1 MFNIHKTQTREV
13 KMNNKHKLIKQLS
26 KMTVNEMVFK
36 LAEHKQVLKDF
47 KEKSDL
53 LQEQLLI
60 AVGCVKIKDD
70 KKIFI
75 KPLAKSF
82 SWKGVKTWLEVV
94 NNKKVIFD
102 SKAFKNA
109 HADLYAK
116 FKNKPVD
123 AITVKAKRE
132 EE

>member
-1 MFNIHKTQTREV
+1 MFNIHKTQTKEV
-13 KMNNKHKLIKQLS
+13 KMNNKHKLIKSLS

-53 LQEQLLI
+53 LQEQVLLNL
-60 AVGCVKIKDD
+60 GCIKVKDD
-70 KKIFI
+70 KIVFI

-82 SWKGVKTWLEVV
+82 SWKGIKTWLEVV

-123 AITVKAKRE
+123 AVTVKAKRE

>member
-1 MFNIHKTQTREV
+1 MA
-13 KMNNKHKLIKQLS
+13 
-26 KMTVNEMVFK
+26 FK
-36 LAEHKQVLKDF
+36 LAEHKQALKDF

-60 AVGCVKIKDD
+60 AVGCVKIKED

-123 AITVKAKRE
+123 AVTVKAKRE

>member
-1 MFNIHKTQTREV
+1 MFNIHKPQTKED

-26 KMTVNEMVFK
+26 KMTVNEMAFK

-60 AVGCVKIKDD
+60 SVGCVKIKDD
-70 KKIFI
+70 KKVFI

-132 EE
+132 ED

>member
-1 MFNIHKTQTREV
+1 
-13 KMNNKHKLIKQLS
+13 MNNKHKLIKQLS
-26 KMTVNEMVFK
+26 KMTVNEMAFK

-53 LQEQLLI
+53 LQEQLLLS
-60 AVGCVKIKDD
+60 VGCVKIKDD
-70 KKIFI
+70 KKVFI

>member
-1 MFNIHKTQTREV
+1 MFNIHKTQTKGV
-13 KMNNKHKLIKQLS
+13 QMNNKHKLIKQLS
-26 KMTVNEMVFK
+26 KMTVNEMAFK

-60 AVGCVKIKDD
+60 SVGCVKIKDD
-70 KKIFI
+70 KKVFI

>member
-1 MFNIHKTQTREV
+1 MFNIHKTQTKEV
-13 KMNNKHKLIKQLS
+13 KMNNKHKLIKSLS

-36 LAEHKQVLKDF
+36 LAEHKQATKDLK
-47 KEKSDL
+47 ERTDL
-53 LQEQLLI
+53 LQEQILLNL
-60 AVGCVKIKDD
+60 GCIKIKDD
-70 KKIFI
+70 KKVFI

-123 AITVKAKRE
+123 AVTVKAKRE

>member
-1 MFNIHKTQTREV
+1 MFNIHKPQTREA

-26 KMTVNEMVFK
+26 KMTVNEIVFK
-36 LAEHKQVLKDF
+36 LAEHKQASKDL
-47 KEKSDL
+47 KEKPDL
-53 LQEQLLI
+53 LQEQALLSL
-60 AVGCVKIKDD
+60 GCIKIKDD
-70 KKIFI
+70 KKVFI

-82 SWKGVKTWLEVV
+82 SWKCVKTWLEVV

-123 AITVKAKRE
+123 AVTVKAKRE

>member
-1 MFNIHKTQTREV
+1 
-13 KMNNKHKLIKQLS
+13 MNNKHKLIKQLS

-53 LQEQLLI
+53 LQEQVLLNL
-60 AVGCVKIKDD
+60 GCIKVKDD
-70 KKIFI
+70 KKVFI

-82 SWKGVKTWLEVV
+82 SWKGIKTWLEVV

-123 AITVKAKRE
+123 AVTVKAKHE
-132 EE
+132 AE

>member
-1 MFNIHKTQTREV
+1 MFNIHKPQTKED

-26 KMTVNEMVFK
+26 KMTVNEMAFK

-53 LQEQLLI
+53 LQEQLLLS
-60 AVGCVKIKDD
+60 VGCVKIKDD
-70 KKIFI
+70 KKVFI

>member
-1 MFNIHKTQTREV
+1 MFNIHKPQTKED

-26 KMTVNEMVFK
+26 KMTVNEMAFK

-60 AVGCVKIKDD
+60 SVGCVKIKDD
-70 KKIFI
+70 KKVFI

>member
-1 MFNIHKTQTREV
+1 
-13 KMNNKHKLIKQLS
+13 MNNKHKLIKSLG
-26 KMTVNEMVFK
+26 KMTTNEMVFK
-36 LAEHKQVLKDF
+36 LAEHKQASKDLK
-47 KEKSDL
+47 ERTDL
-53 LQEQLLI
+53 LQEQVLI
-60 AVGCVKIKDD
+60 NLGCVKIKDD
-70 KKIFI
+70 KKVFI

-123 AITVKAKRE
+123 AVTVKAKRE
-132 EE
+132 ED

>member
-1 MFNIHKTQTREV
+1 
-13 KMNNKHKLIKQLS
+13 MNNKHKLIKQLS
-26 KMTVNEMVFK
+26 KMTVNEIVFK
-36 LAEHKQVLKDF
+36 LAEHKQASKDL
-47 KEKSDL
+47 KEKTDL
-53 LQEQLLI
+53 LQEQALLSL
-60 AVGCVKIKDD
+60 GCIKIKDD
-70 KKIFI
+70 KKIFV

>member
-1 MFNIHKTQTREV
+1 MFNIHKTQT
-13 KMNNKHKLIKQLS
+13 KGGQMNNKHKLIKQLS
-26 KMTVNEMVFK
+26 KMTVNEMAFK

-60 AVGCVKIKDD
+60 SVGCVKIKDD
-70 KKIFI
+70 KKVFI

>member
-1 MFNIHKTQTREV
+1 MFNIHKTQTKEV
-13 KMNNKHKLIKQLS
+13 KMNNKHKLIKSLS

-53 LQEQLLI
+53 LQEQVLLNL
-60 AVGCVKIKDD
+60 GCIKVKDD
-70 KKIFI
+70 KKVFI

-82 SWKGVKTWLEVV
+82 SWKGIKTWLEVV

-102 SKAFKNA
+102 SKAFKNV

-116 FKNKPVD
+116 FKNKPID

-132 EE
+132 AE

>member
-1 MFNIHKTQTREV
+1 MFNTHKTQTKEL

-26 KMTVNEMVFK
+26 KMTVNEMAFK

-60 AVGCVKIKDD
+60 SLGCVKIKDD
-70 KKIFI
+70 KKVFI

-82 SWKGVKTWLEVV
+82 SWKGIKTWLEVV

-123 AITVKAKRE
+123 AVTVKAKRE

>member
-1 MFNIHKTQTREV
+1 MEV
-13 KMNNKHKLIKQLS
+13 IMNNKHKLIKQLS
-26 KMTVNEMVFK
+26 KMTVNEMAFK

-60 AVGCVKIKDD
+60 SVGCVKIKDD
-70 KKIFI
+70 KKVFI

-132 EE
+132 ED